1 MKRALIILYLVFLS
15 LPCLVGFQGQNING
29 RGRMQSLFLY
39 NFASK
44 YIEWPAP
51 YKEGNFIIG
60 ILGDTPVLSEL
71 NTVTASKKVFNQS
84 IEIKKFNSS
93 AEISKCNMLF
103 VPFDKTDILPEVI
116 SKVKGTSTLVIT
128 EKDGVLRQGAIIN
141 FVSVEG
147 KLKFE
152 TNKTEIEK
160 REIRIAADLLKLSI
174 NTI

>member
-1 MKRALIILYLVFLS
+1 MFFLLLS
-15 LPCLVGFQGQNING
+15 LPGLVGFQGGSINS

-44 YIEWPAP
+44 YIEWPTP
-51 YKEGNFIIG
+51 YKEGNFVIG
-60 ILGDTPVLSEL
+60 ILGETPLMSEL
-71 NTVTASKKVFNQS
+71 NTVTAAKKVFNQS

-93 AEISKCNMLF
+93 SEITKCNMLF
-103 VPFDKTDILPEVI
+103 IPFDKSDALQDVI
-116 SKVKGTSTLVIT
+116 NKMKGSSTLIIT
-128 EKDGVLRQGAIIN
+128 EKEGILKQGAIIN
-141 FVSVEG
+141 FVSVDG

-160 REIRIAADLLKLSI
+160 REIRIAADLLKLSV

>member
-1 MKRALIILYLVFLS
+1 MKRAFLIVVLALMT
-15 LPCLVGFQGQNING
+15 LPGLFSFQGQNINS

-44 YIEWPAP
+44 YIEWPTS

-60 ILGDTPVLSEL
+60 ILGDTPVLNEL
-71 NTVTASKKVFNQS
+71 GVVTSAKKIFNQS
-84 IEIKKFNSS
+84 IEIKKFNTST
-93 AEISKCNMLF
+93 EISKCNMLF
-103 VPFDKTDILPEVI
+103 VPHDKAEALQEVVGKLKN
-116 SKVKGTSTLVIT
+116 SSTLIIT
-128 EKDGVLRQGAIIN
+128 EKDGVLKQGAIIN
-141 FVSVEG
+141 FISVDG

-160 REIRIAADLLKLSI
+160 REIRIAADLLKLSV

>member
-1 MKRALIILYLVFLS
+1 MKRTLIILFFVFLTA
-15 LPCLVGFQGQNING
+15 PGLVSFQGQNING

-51 YKEGNFIIG
+51 YKEGNFVIG
-60 ILGDTPVLSEL
+60 ILGESPVLTEL
-71 NTVTASKKVFNQS
+71 STVTAAKKVFNQS

-103 VPFDKTDILPEVI
+103 IPFDKTEILQEI
-116 SKVKGTSTLVIT
+116 INKVKGTSTLLIT
-128 EKDGVLRQGAIIN
+128 EKDGVLKQGAIIN

-160 REIRIAADLLKLSI
+160 REIRIAADLIKLSI

>member
-1 MKRALIILYLVFLS
+1 MS
-15 LPCLVGFQGQNING
+15 FQGQNING

-44 YIEWPAP
+44 YIEWPAS

-60 ILGDTPVLSEL
+60 IIGDSPVLSEL
-71 NTVTASKKVFNQS
+71 NTVTAAKKVFNQS

-93 AEISKCNMLF
+93 SEISKCNMLF
-103 VPFDKTDILPEVI
+103 VPFDKTDILQEVVN
-116 SKVKGTSTLVIT
+116 KVKGSSTLIIT

-174 NTI
+174 NII